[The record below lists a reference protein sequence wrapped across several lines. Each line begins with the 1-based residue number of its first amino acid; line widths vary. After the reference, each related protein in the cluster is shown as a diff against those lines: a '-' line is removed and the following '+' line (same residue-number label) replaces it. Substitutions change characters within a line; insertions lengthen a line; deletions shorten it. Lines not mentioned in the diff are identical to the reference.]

1 MNEKVSEMD
10 GDLRVRI
17 VTLEHAFAAKD
28 QRLSAIEA
36 WQRQRDIDSTR
47 HDEKWNAMENRIDA
61 RFSGLE
67 SSVGEIKNALARI
80 NWGTIPG
87 IIAGVVGVMFKGGF
101 AL

>member
-1 MNEKVSEMD
+1 MSEKASEMD

-17 VTLEHAFAAKD
+17 VTLEHASAAKE

-36 WQRQRDIDSTR
+36 WQRQRDIDSAR

-67 SSVGEIKNALARI
+67 SSVGEIKNALSRI
-80 NWGTIPG
+80 NWAIILG
-87 IIAGVVGVMFKGGF
+87 IVAGVVGFMIKGGF
-101 AL
+101 AP